1 MEVVQIREISIRV
14 AATHLRREA
23 ALGEWLQWMAQPL
36 RKIIELHREFV
47 YGPVKELVD
56 DAIRAIAPKLVKELA
71 EREVDSDVEEF
82 QRGAALG
89 KQDRE
94 RQRPERPPTNTSE
107 ETVEGYRWGYA
118 NATDALPPPV
128 RRKIVEEAIAEFRS
142 RFSVQVIATLL
153 KKIWH
158 AVNPKHTITAIVRAV
173 KKHGWK
179 LGIGFALFEIFEH
192 FVLPSILAAV
202 TGDPKMLGLATL
214 PIGEVIYAVVFR
226 VLGRAPRQLDKPEPE
241 GHLDWYE
248 AQFGPVKIAALRA
261 SDAA

>member
-1 MEVVQIREISIRV
+1 MQRKHLREIGVRV
-14 AATHLRREA
+14 AAAHMRREA

-82 QRGAALG
+82 AQGAALG
-89 KQDRE
+89 KRDRE
-94 RQRPERPPTNTSE
+94 RGAPPRPPAGITE
-107 ETVEGYRWGYA
+107 ETVEGYQWGYA
-118 NATDALPPPV
+118 NASDALPPPV
-128 RRKIVEEAIAEFRS
+128 RRKVVEEALAEFRQ
-142 RFSVQVIATLL
+142 RFSVQVVATML

-158 AVNPKHTITAIVRAV
+158 AVNPKHTIQAIVRAV

-192 FVLPSILAAV
+192 FVLPAILAAV

-214 PIGEVIYAVVFR
+214 PLGEVIYAVVFR
-226 VLGRAPRQLDKPEPE
+226 VLGRAPKQLDKPEPE

-248 AQFGPVKIAALRA
+248 AQFGPVKIAALART
-261 SDAA
+261 